1 MSSANLP
8 AKTARPQYAAL
19 TAIDVVAMKEIAS
32 AVAKSGLFGL
42 TEPQAFTLM
51 LLAHSQGLHETQA
64 FLRYHVI
71 NNRPAMKAD
80 AMLAE
85 FQANGGVVTWARH
98 DDEACEATFECP
110 GVGSP
115 VTITWTREDAKRAQL
130 LRNPMWDKYPRQ
142 MLRARVIS
150 EGVRMCMPGITI
162 GIYAEEEARDIV
174 VTERP
179 PTHTP
184 PTPASPSPALPSPAP
199 QPPPP
204 ATSGPASGHVV
215 TEIEDRCRAVEGRFV
230 REHPDAIPLAINR
243 HRVERGVLK
252 DLTGKS
258 TESLKAN
265 TVRAKLVDLAESRW
279 PEVSDRVWV
288 RIREQYEA
296 AKEVVRLAS
305 ETAGQSQPSD
315 ESLGDGAVDA
325 DYDDGLDG
333 VEAGLSG

>member
-8 AKTARPQYAAL
+8 AKTARPQDVAPAPV
-19 TAIDVVAMKEIAS
+19 DVVAMDKMAS
-32 AVAKSGLFGL
+32 AVARSGLFAL

-51 LLAHSQGLHETQA
+51 LLAHSRGLHPAQA
-64 FLRYHVI
+64 FERYHVI
-71 NNRPAMKAD
+71 NNRPSMKAD

-85 FQANGGVVTWARH
+85 FQANGGVVTWAQH
-98 DDEACEATFECP
+98 DDDACEATFECP

-162 GIYAEEEARDIV
+162 GIYTEEEARDIV

-179 PTHTP
+179 PAPAPSPPVTP
-184 PTPASPSPALPSPAP
+184 PQAQPSAKAD
-199 QPPPP
+199 
-204 ATSGPASGHVV
+204 GPASGHVI
-215 TEIEDRCRAVEGRFV
+215 TEIEDRCRAVEARFAK
-230 REHPDAIPLAINR
+230 EHPDAIPLTINR
-243 HRVERGVLK
+243 HRVERGVVK

-258 TESLKAN
+258 TEGVKAG
-265 TVRAKLVDLAESRW
+265 TVRAKLVELAESRW
-279 PEVSDRVWV
+279 PEVSVRIWV
-288 RIREQYEA
+288 RIRDQYEA
-296 AKEVVRLAS
+296 AKEVVRMAS
-305 ETAGQSQPSD
+305 EAAAKQAREASGD
-315 ESLGDGAVDA
+315 AESLGDGAVDA

-333 VEAGLSG
+333 TEAGLSG

>member
-8 AKTARPQYAAL
+8 AKTARPQDAAL
-19 TAIDVVAMKEIAS
+19 TAIDVVAMKEIAA
-32 AVAKSGLFGL
+32 AVARSGLFGL

-98 DDEACEATFECP
+98 DAEACQATFECP

-115 VTITWTREDAKRAQL
+115 VTITWTRDDAKQAQL

-150 EGVRMCMPGITI
+150 EGVRMCMPGISV
-162 GIYAEEEARDIV
+162 GIYAEEEARDFV
-174 VTERP
+174 VTER
-179 PTHTP
+179 P

-215 TEIEDRCRAVEGRFV
+215 TEIEDRCRAVEGRFAK
-230 REHPDAIPLAINR
+230 EHPDALPVAINR

-258 TESLKAN
+258 TEALKAA
-265 TVRAKLVDLAESRW
+265 TVRAKLVELAESRW

-305 ETAGQSQPSD
+305 EAAAKQTDPGDA

>member
-8 AKTARPQYAAL
+8 AKTARPQDVAPAPV
-19 TAIDVVAMKEIAS
+19 DVVAMDKMAS
-32 AVAKSGLFGL
+32 AVARSGLFAL

-51 LLAHSQGLHETQA
+51 LLAHSRGLHPAQA
-64 FLRYHVI
+64 FERYHVI
-71 NNRPAMKAD
+71 NNRPSMKVD

-85 FQANGGVVTWARH
+85 FQANGGVVTWAQH
-98 DDEACEATFECP
+98 DDDACQATFECP

-162 GIYAEEEARDIV
+162 GIYTEEEARDIIV
-174 VTERP
+174 AERP
-179 PTHTP
+179 PEP
-184 PTPASPSPALPSPAP
+184 PPSPPMTPSPPKPSAK
-199 QPPPP
+199 
-204 ATSGPASGHVV
+204 ADGPASGHVI
-215 TEIEDRCRAVEGRFV
+215 TDIEDRCRAVEARFAK
-230 REHPDAIPLAINR
+230 EHPDAMPVTINR
-243 HRVERGVLK
+243 HRVERGVVK
-252 DLTGKS
+252 DLSGKR
-258 TESLKAN
+258 TEGLKAD
-265 TVRAKLVDLAESRW
+265 TVRAKLAELAESRW
-279 PEVSDRVWV
+279 PEVSDRIWV

-305 ETAGQSQPSD
+305 EAAGQSQPSD